1 MFQVTF
7 RKDKVMS
14 FFWRKYNLDIK
25 SGIRLG
31 ICTDNMWLSV
41 CRNVYRL
48 NELRSK
54 LKHFSV
60 IGPLMAQV
68 PEKSIY
74 AISDWSVCLT
84 EKEYILNS
92 KFFYEY
98 VQLNAAEIY
107 RRS

>member
-1 MFQVTF
+1 
-7 RKDKVMS
+7 MS

-31 ICTDNMWLSV
+31 IGTDNMWLSV
-41 CRNVYRL
+41 CRNVDRL

-60 IGPLMAQV
+60 IGPLMASAR
-68 PEKSIY
+68 KINLDD